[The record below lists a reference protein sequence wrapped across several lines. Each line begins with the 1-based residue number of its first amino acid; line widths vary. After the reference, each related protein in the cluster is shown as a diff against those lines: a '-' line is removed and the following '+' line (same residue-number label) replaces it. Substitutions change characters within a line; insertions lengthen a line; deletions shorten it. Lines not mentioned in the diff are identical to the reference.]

1 MKTSSVTDQ
10 HITFAL
16 ALLEQV
22 IISNERASSELNPEL
37 NPELNSSA
45 SSGSGLGVHL
55 GIPQRALLHSALLQS
70 ELAMKSF
77 LEELH
82 GFQSISVSALDRYF
96 QESIYR
102 ASPLS
107 QALIALENMFDALF
121 IQGSTFTELF
131 VLRKRQ
137 DSWLFYLEQGLNSLG
152 YTKAEWDERFNKPLA
167 PSKTIDA
174 SNLIA
179 SSSVADSLNEQSL
192 NTLRYWSDLNP
203 NDLRAHLLAFRIWA
217 RSIRSNMDEY

>member
-22 IISNERASSELNPEL
+22 IIANERVSFELNSELNPEF
-37 NPELNSSA
+37 NSPA
-45 SSGSGLGVHL
+45 SSGPGLGVHL
-55 GIPQRALLHSALLQS
+55 GIPLRALLHSALLQS

-82 GFQSISVSALDRYF
+82 GFQSISVSDLDRYF

-102 ASPLS
+102 ATPLS
-107 QALIALENMFDALF
+107 QTLIALENMFDALVV
-121 IQGSTFTELF
+121 QGSTFTELF

-137 DSWLFYLEQGLNSLG
+137 NSWLFYLEQGLNSLS

-167 PSKTIDA
+167 PSQTIDA

-179 SSSVADSLNEQSL
+179 SSSAADSLSEQSL
-192 NTLRYWSDLNP
+192 NTLCYWNDLNP
-203 NDLRAHLLAFRIWA
+203 NDLRAHLLAFRVWT